1 MLETTIDQLEKLI
14 TELVQQNQSLR
25 EHCALLEQQLQQ
37 ARNENDELQLS
48 TLEQEERISAT
59 LVRLQALL
67 QRSGQSGKASS

>member
-14 TELVQQNQSLR
+14 TDLIQQNQSLR
-25 EHCALLEQQLQQ
+25 DNCALLEQQLQQ

-48 TLEQEERISAT
+48 TLEQEERIGAT

-67 QRSGQSGKASS
+67 QRSNQ